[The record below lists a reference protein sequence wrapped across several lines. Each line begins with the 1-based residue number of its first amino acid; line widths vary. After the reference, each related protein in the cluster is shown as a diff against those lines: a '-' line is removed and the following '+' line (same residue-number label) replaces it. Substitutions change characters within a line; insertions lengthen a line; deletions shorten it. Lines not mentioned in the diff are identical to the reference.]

1 MVFSNWGAVT
11 GLGAVPTERCF
22 DARKD
27 LVLPGVLSARTISR
41 SPFLRFYAAA
51 AAASSAASSAAAVGA
66 SNASAAAAAAD
77 DATIWSRRPTLLFF
91 HGSLCWQTYDKVR
104 GMAALARKCKRA
116 HGFIEKYSFGVRYEV
131 RALVTTPNP
140 TPYP

>member
-1 MVFSNWGAVT
+1 M
-11 GLGAVPTERCF
+11 
-22 DARKD
+22 
-27 LVLPGVLSARTISR
+27 LPGVLSARTISR

-51 AAASSAASSAAAVGA
+51 AAAASSAASSASAVGA

-91 HGSLCWQTYDKVR
+91 HGSLCWQTYDRVR

>member
-1 MVFSNWGAVT
+1 MQVAAGTSEAMTGADEVDDEA
-11 GLGAVPTERCF
+11 LLAL
-22 DARKD
+22 DIDQARAD
-27 LVLPGVLSARTISR
+27 
-41 SPFLRFYAAA
+41 AAA
-51 AAASSAASSAAAVGA
+51 AAASSSAAASSASAVGA

-91 HGSLCWQTYDKVR
+91 HGSLCWQTYDRVR